1 MKIDTSQFH
10 QAFFDESA
18 EHLAE
23 MERLLVALDIENPD
37 DEDLNAIFR
46 AAHSVK
52 GGSGIFGF
60 TEMAAVTHALES
72 LLDLLRKGH
81 AQPEPA
87 MIDAI
92 LKAGDLLG
100 AILQCYRTGRELDA
114 NLHAACDQAIAELQN
129 LCSAVSNSSI
139 ADLNIAESVATSS
152 AKTPIDDDSFGFF
165 DDEPVVDASA
175 TNVDTPMREDDSFG
189 LFADDDAQTN
199 DFGFFDA
206 VPTPAAVATTVS
218 TPITTAPP
226 PNQTAQPKAATA
238 ENSSIRVSIEKT
250 DELINL
256 VGELVITEAMLE
268 QMGRELDLD
277 QGARIYQALSQLAR
291 NTRQLQEAAMS
302 LRMLPIGQ
310 IFSRFPRLVRD
321 LAGKLGKQIDLVI
334 EGEHTELDKGLI
346 EKLTDPL
353 THIVRNSIDH
363 GIETAEQRAA
373 NGKNPRGK
381 VQLRAFHRG
390 GNIVIEVIDDG
401 RGLNRERILAKAKER
416 GLPVHS
422 DMSDTDVWQLI
433 FEPGFSTADAVT
445 DVSGRGVGMDVVRRN
460 IASMSGRVDIESWH
474 GQGSRIAIRLPLTLA
489 ILDGMLVNVGTETY
503 VIPLS
508 SIVESLQ
515 PDADSISTVAG
526 RGRVVR
532 VRGEYI
538 PLVALHELFNMP
550 SHCRGVSDSIVV
562 LLEAATG
569 TFALQVDALAGQSQV
584 VIKSLENN
592 YRRVAGFSGATILGS
607 GRVAMIL
614 DVDGLLRMSHESIPT
629 VRQSIAPIASPSLTA
644 SIVSSAP
651 SVSNVSITLKATPQ
665 FALQGE

>member
-1 MKIDTSQFH
+1 MKVDTSQFH

-23 MERLLVALDIENPD
+23 MERLLVALDIDNPNA
-37 DEDLNAIFR
+37 EDLNAIFR

-60 TEMAAVTHALES
+60 AEMAVVTHALES

-81 AQPEPA
+81 AQPEAA
-87 MIDAI
+87 MIDAT

-100 AILQCYRTGRELDA
+100 ELLQCYRAGSELDA
-114 NLHAACDQAIAELQN
+114 RLHASCDEVIDALQKLCIAVGAN
-129 LCSAVSNSSI
+129 GSA
-139 ADLNIAESVATSS
+139 AMMTAS
-152 AKTPIDDDSFGFF
+152 APARIDDDSFGFF
-165 DDEPVVDASA
+165 DDEATAADEGFGFFADEDASA
-175 TNVDTPMREDDSFG
+175 QDCG
-189 LFADDDAQTN
+189 LFENAPGAAIDIAPPDSI
-199 DFGFFDA
+199 
-206 VPTPAAVATTVS
+206 AAVLVAAS
-218 TPITTAPP
+218 APP
-226 PNQTAQPKAATA
+226 KPNAS
-238 ENSSIRVSIEKT
+238 ESSSIRVSIEKT

-277 QGARIYQALSQLAR
+277 PGERIYQALSQLAR

-321 LAGKLGKQIDLVI
+321 LASKLGKQIDLVL

-363 GIETAEQRAA
+363 GIEMPEQRAA
-373 NGKNPRGK
+373 SGKNARGK

-390 GNIVIEVIDDG
+390 GNIIIEVIDDG
-401 RGLNRERILAKAKER
+401 RGLNREKILEKARER
-416 GLPVHS
+416 GFSV
-422 DMSDTDVWQLI
+422 DNTMSDADVWQLI
-433 FEPGFSTADAVT
+433 FEPGFSTAEVVT

-460 IASMSGRVDIESWH
+460 IASMSGRVDIESWA

-489 ILDGMLVNVGTETY
+489 ILDGMLVTVGAETY
-503 VIPLS
+503 VVPLA

-515 PDADSISTVAG
+515 PEADSISTIAG
-526 RGRVVR
+526 RGRVIR
-532 VRGEYI
+532 VRGEFI
-538 PLVALHELFNMP
+538 PLVALHELFNI
-550 SHCRGVSDSIVV
+550 SSNCRDANESIVV

-592 YRRVAGFSGATILGS
+592 YRRVDGFSGATILGS

-614 DVDGLLRMSHESIPT
+614 DIDGLLRMSHENLASVPRAAMSNAVHT
-629 VRQSIAPIASPSLTA
+629 FAPR
-644 SIVSSAP
+644 
-651 SVSNVSITLKATPQ
+651 
-665 FALQGE
+665 GE